1 MSRNARAWPN
11 SAFRNP
17 SGEAFLCAHC
27 GQTVPGEAP
36 GTNQRN
42 HCPHCLC
49 SLHVDVAVGDRRSL
63 CAGIM
68 DPISLWVRHGQELA
82 LLHRC
87 RRCGFI
93 RSNRIAGDDDR
104 VALRELSQLVHAAGE
119 DL

>member
-1 MSRNARAWPN
+1 MSRNSRAWPN
-11 SAFRNP
+11 PAFRNP
-17 SGEAFLCAHC
+17 PGEAFLCAQC
-27 GQTVPGEAP
+27 GLTLPGEAQ
-36 GTNQRN
+36 GTSQRN

-49 SLHVDVAVGDRRSL
+49 SVHVDVAVGDRRSL

-104 VALRELSQLVHAAGE
+104 LALRGLSQLVHAAGE